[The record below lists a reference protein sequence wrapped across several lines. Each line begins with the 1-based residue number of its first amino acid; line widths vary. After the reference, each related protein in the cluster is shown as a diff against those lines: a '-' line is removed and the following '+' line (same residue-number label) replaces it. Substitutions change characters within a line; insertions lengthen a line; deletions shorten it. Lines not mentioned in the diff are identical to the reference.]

1 MDCIVHGVAKSLT
14 QLNHFHFQHDPI
26 QRSKPWKLQW
36 MEVGGPPSPQSR
48 KCRQKCQRI
57 GSWTDGDAIPALM
70 WMVHADDFQFV
81 PLTLVSWFSHLWKWN
96 GSKNLNDALSTNGGY
111 HYDEA
116 SFCVG
121 GFSRCLFFFFFN
133 WLCWVFVISCQILP
147 LGEQI
152 L

>member
-1 MDCIVHGVAKSLT
+1 MDCIVHWVTKSRT
-14 QLNHFHFQHDPI
+14 RLNHFHFERDPI
-26 QRSKPWKLQW
+26 QRSKQWKLQW

-48 KCRQKCQRI
+48 KCRQKCQRT
-57 GSWTDGDAIPALM
+57 GSWTDRDAFPNVDGTCWWLS
-70 WMVHADDFQFV
+70 VCSFTV
-81 PLTLVSWFSHLWKWN
+81 GVLVFSSVKWN

-121 GFSRCLFFFFFN
+121 GFNHCHFFSYLFT
-133 WLCWVFVISCQILP
+133 WLCWVFIMSCRILP
-147 LGEQI
+147 LGEQT